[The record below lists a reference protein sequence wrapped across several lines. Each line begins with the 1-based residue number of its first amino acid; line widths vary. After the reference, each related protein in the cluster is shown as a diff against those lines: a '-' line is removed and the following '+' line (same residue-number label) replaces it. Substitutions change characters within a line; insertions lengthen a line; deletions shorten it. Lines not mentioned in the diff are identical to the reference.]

1 MINYKDYNTKL
12 YKTDKQIIEEYNLT
26 EDEMEYLFPALR
38 KIEDQVF
45 ATLISM

>member
-1 MINYKDYNTKL
+1 MVDFKTYNTKL
-12 YKTDKQIIEEYNLT
+12 YKTDEQIIEEYNIT

-45 ATLISM
+45 ATLINL